1 MLILSDYIG
10 VGDSETAFLTAA
22 DVLIIFISINQLLF
36 QIFKFWRRG
45 LQYLLDLENWLA
57 LVIDVLSIAFVL
69 YHLGT
74 DCHCADNKH
83 IWMVEVIAVFLVWIS
98 FIVFLRRVPITGITI
113 SIMYNIFTTFIG
125 LIFIAAL
132 LIFAFALP
140 FYMSL
145 VIPVS

>member
-1 MLILSDYIG
+1 MILILSDYLG
-10 VGDSETAFLTAA
+10 VEDSETAFLTAA
-22 DVLIIFISINQLLF
+22 DVLIIFISVSQLLF
-36 QIFKFWRRG
+36 QIFTFWRRG
-45 LQYLLDLENWLA
+45 RQYLLDLENWLA
-57 LVIDVLSIAFVL
+57 LVIDVLSIAFVSS
-69 YHLGT
+69 HLGAE
-74 DCHCADNKH
+74 CQCSNRH
-83 IWMVEVIAVFLVWIS
+83 IWMVGVIAVFLVWIS

-140 FYMSL
+140 FYMLL